1 MAAAALAL
9 PVDPSGEAVLAA
21 PVARSAI
28 AMKAQ
33 TRKLGHSFTRE
44 CGRDVV
50 CLFWFSKRQV
60 PLRRWPQ
67 RRFDNGLAT

>member
-1 MAAAALAL
+1 MAAAVLAL
-9 PVDPSGEAVLAA
+9 PVDPSGEAVLTAA
-21 PVARSAI
+21 VIRSAI

-33 TRKLGHSFTRE
+33 TRKLGHSFTQK

-60 PLRRWPQ
+60 LLRRWPQ